1 MTRPHLNL
9 VRNFP
14 LPTSAE
20 LVTHLQSRLEP
31 AVTRQLWV
39 ALLDEHDCPL
49 PTLVPIDVDA
59 EPSLDLADG
68 LAEMLYCLSLDFPGA
83 SLVLT
88 LERPGTPAVVDRDRR
103 WMRALH
109 GAALGSSAKFRGPFL
124 LLADG
129 IHELDPLGYIGIP
142 WVYSNDGE
150 HPDYDDE
157 CDDAERDGDDDSD
170 DDQGFG
176 RPA

>member
-1 MTRPHLNL
+1 MTRPHVNL
-9 VRNFP
+9 VRNVP

-39 ALLDEHDCPL
+39 ALLDKDDCPL
-49 PTLVPIDVDA
+49 PTLVPVDVDA

-88 LERPGTPAVVDRDRR
+88 LERPGPAEVVDRDRR

-129 IHELDPLGYIGIP
+129 IHELDPLDYIGIP
-142 WVYSNDGE
+142 WVYSDDGE

-157 CDDAERDGDDDSD
+157 SDDAERDDHADGD